1 MTELLLVCDTI
12 FCTTNNNN
20 DVRTVL
26 AKRNLLPSLS
36 FLKKSKKK

>member
-1 MTELLLVCDTI
+1 MTELLLVCD
-12 FCTTNNNN
+12 TNNNN

-36 FLKKSKKK
+36 FLKEN